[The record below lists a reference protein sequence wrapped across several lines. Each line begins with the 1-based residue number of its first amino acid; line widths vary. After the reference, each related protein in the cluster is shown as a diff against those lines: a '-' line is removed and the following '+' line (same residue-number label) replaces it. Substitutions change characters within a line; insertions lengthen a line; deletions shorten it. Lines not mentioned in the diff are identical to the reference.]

1 MFIKD
6 DRCLRFMTH
15 APTVESKQLI
25 EQVKLLGL
33 NSYEAKIWT
42 ALLSKGVAT
51 SGELS
56 DIAGVPRSRSYD
68 VLESLESKGF
78 VVMKLGKPIK
88 YIAVPPVEVIER
100 IKQRIKQ
107 ETEIRARMLE
117 EFRGTDLF
125 ESLAELHES
134 GIVSVDPTDITGI
147 IKGRKPI
154 FQKVSELISSAD
166 EGVIIML
173 SAAEIAKNRRMLS
186 NAIDK
191 NASNPN
197 IVLLTDDTSKQ
208 ILEGVTMRMSKTN
221 ARAIICDGTDVVFM
235 LTDVHDIHPSY
246 DTAIWVKSPFFASTL
261 TSLIK

>member
-1 MFIKD
+1 MFIKV
-6 DRCLRFMTH
+6 CALLSFMSNGSSL
-15 APTVESKQLI
+15 ESKQLI
-25 EQVKLLGL
+25 DQVKLLGL

-42 ALLSKGVAT
+42 ALLSRGVAT

-78 VVMKLGKPIK
+78 VIMKLGKPIK

-100 IKQRIKQ
+100 LKQRIKQ
-107 ETEIRARMLE
+107 ETEVRARMLE
-117 EFRGTDLF
+117 EFRGTELF

-154 FQKVSELISSAD
+154 FQKVSELMSNASED
-166 EGVIIML
+166 VVIML
-173 SAAEIAKNRRMLS
+173 SAAEITKNRRMLS
-186 NAIDK
+186 NAIEK
-191 NASNPN
+191 NTGSPK
-197 IVLLTDDTSKQ
+197 ITVLTDDTSRS
-208 ILEGVTMRMSKTN
+208 ILDGTTMRMSKTN
-221 ARAIICDGTDVVFM
+221 ARAIICDNKDVIFM

-261 TSLIK
+261 TNLIN

>member
-1 MFIKD
+1 MSNGSA
-6 DRCLRFMTH
+6 L
-15 APTVESKQLI
+15 ESKQLI

-42 ALLSKGVAT
+42 SLLSKGVAT

-56 DIAGVPRSRSYD
+56 DMAGVPRSRSYD

-100 IKQRIKQ
+100 LKQRIKQ
-107 ETEIRARMLE
+107 ETEVRARMLE
-117 EFRGTDLF
+117 DFRTTDLF
-125 ESLAELHES
+125 ETLSELHDS
-134 GIVSVDPTDITGI
+134 GIVSIDPTDISGI

-154 FQKVSELISSAD
+154 FQKVSELVGSAS
-166 EGVIIML
+166 ERVVIML
-173 SAAEIAKNRRMLS
+173 SAAEIVKNRRVLS
-186 NAIDK
+186 NAIEK
-191 NASNPN
+191 NTSNPQ
-197 IVLLTDDTSKQ
+197 ILILTDDTSRE
-208 ILEGVTMRMSKTN
+208 IFDGVTMRLSKTN
-221 ARAIICDGTDVVFM
+221 ARAIICDEKDVLFM

-261 TSLIK
+261 TSLIKQ